1 MEDVREQQ
9 VALSDYLRILSK
21 NKWIIFFCFIIVVSA
36 TAYLTFT
43 SPPVYE
49 ASALVL
55 LKEEGRV
62 ERQIF
67 NATSFIEKE
76 KRINNHVEILQSRTL
91 AESVIRRLMD
101 SEQKDSLRILGNIPH
116 EEHFSLK
123 KWVYK
128 TLKLNDKTN
137 GKDDKPSFDDIVQSF
152 REGAIS
158 VAPKRDTDLIE
169 LRVEAN
175 SPWEASVVANAWA
188 KSYQEMDIHDTRG
201 EVQEVLTFLKNK
213 LDTVKAVLTGSE
225 EILKDYK
232 EKQSVTEL
240 SAETEQ
246 LIKQSAEFETMYQG
260 AKTDLEANEKRLAH
274 LKIQL
279 DENQRGL
286 LEEATSLS
294 SPVIQELQKQMANL
308 IGEIASYEQQLRG
321 AGLYS
326 DDDPKLNRMDQ
337 RLKGLQDKIMEET
350 RKTVTS
356 GLGAMNPLDFSES
369 LLTSIVELESENKS
383 LRAKTE
389 ALRKIV
395 QDHDRALNALPEK
408 SLKLARLQREA
419 TLNNSIYMMLREKYE
434 ENKIAEAGQIGSV
447 RIVDNARPPKY
458 PIRPKKKLNL
468 ILGAMIGLG
477 LGLGISF
484 IREYLDTSLK
494 SIEDVERLGFTVLGS
509 IPFIEPEKVNKH
521 LHSKDREILKIASRL
536 ITHFAPKSPISEA
549 YRSLRTNILY
559 AKVDQPIKTVLVT
572 SSGPGEGK
580 STSAANLAITFSQMG
595 AKTLL
600 IDTDLRR
607 PVLHAIFSLPQTEGL
622 TNYLIGNTH
631 LEDAIKKSR
640 IDNLS
645 ILTSGTL
652 PPNPSELL
660 ASMKM
665 DGFIDQV
672 SSQYDMVLFDS
683 PPIIPVT
690 DAAVLAPKLDGTVLV
705 VKSGETERD
714 ALLRSRVLFDNVN
727 ANVFGVL
734 INGVNISHMQGS
746 YYYYYYEYGDN
757 KEGGKRKKHR
767 AFSE

>member
-1 MEDVREQQ
+1 LEDVREQQ

>member
-1 MEDVREQQ
+1 MEDVKEQQ

-21 NKWIIFFCFIIVVSA
+21 NKWIIFFCFLIVVSA

-49 ASALVL
+49 SSALVL
-55 LKEEGRV
+55 LKEGGRV
-62 ERQIF
+62 EQQIF

-76 KRINNHVEILQSRTL
+76 KRINNNVEILQSRTL
-91 AESVIRRLMD
+91 AENVIRQLMD
-101 SEQKDSLRILGNIPH
+101 SDQKDSLRILGNAKN
-116 EEHFSLK
+116 EESFSIK
-123 KWVYK
+123 NWVYK
-128 TLKLNDKTN
+128 ILRLKNRAN
-137 GKDDKPSFDDIVQSF
+137 GKNKKPSFDDIVESF

-175 SPWEASVVANAWA
+175 SPWEASVIANAWA
-188 KSYQEMDIHDTRG
+188 ESYQRMDISDTRG
-201 EVQEVLTFLKNK
+201 EVKEVLTFLKNK

-274 LKIQL
+274 LKKQL
-279 DENQRGL
+279 DENERGL

-294 SPVIQELQKQMANL
+294 SPVIQELQKQMAIL

-326 DDDPKLNRMDQ
+326 EEDPKLNRMDQ

-356 GLGAMNPLDFSES
+356 GLGAMNPLDFSEN

-383 LRAKTE
+383 LRAKTD
-389 ALRKIV
+389 ALKKIV
-395 QDHDRALNALPEK
+395 KQHDKALNALPEK

-447 RIVDNARPPKY
+447 RIVDRAKPPKY

-607 PVLHAIFSLPQTEGL
+607 PVLHAIFALPQTEGL

-645 ILTSGTL
+645 VLTSGTL

-734 INGVNISHMQGS
+734 INGVNINNMHGS
-746 YYYYYYEYGDN
+746 YYYYYYEYGDS
-757 KEGGKRKKHR
+757 KDSSKRKKHR